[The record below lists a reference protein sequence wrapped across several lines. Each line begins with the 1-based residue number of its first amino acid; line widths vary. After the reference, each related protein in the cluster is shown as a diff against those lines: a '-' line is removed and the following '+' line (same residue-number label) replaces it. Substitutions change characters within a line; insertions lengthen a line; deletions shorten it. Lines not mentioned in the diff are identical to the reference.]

1 VTDLLL
7 APETAADEP
16 DPDPA
21 PARRPRRRHFRR
33 TRQVLRS
40 RTVRVI
46 LVACAL
52 VGVVLGRSISLAL
65 TAPGTDSLS
74 ARMAIWA
81 RDHRAGALVNLGER
95 LAYKPPKV
103 GGAPAEAIAATP
115 AGHRESKAAG
125 PAPAA
130 PILDLGGHPLPS
142 GGEPDLVKLAAF
154 EKAAA
159 EAAAQAAAAQ
169 AAAAAAAAAAAPK
182 GLPAPDPI
190 APIAGTPIA
199 DEGVWQTLESAGGIP
214 LVRAAYLRAD
224 SVYTS
229 YLSAVAWMDTKM
241 LGFNLQPGTSDPGG
255 GPWPVGASLPPG
267 ERRDVVAA
275 FNSAF
280 RMVDSRGGFYLA
292 GKTVGTMRDGA
303 ATIVFYNDGSV
314 QVGAWNVTVKMTPD
328 VLGARQNLD
337 LIVDG
342 GQVNRLINDNS
353 GNRWGATLGN
363 DLYVWRSGVGVT
375 ATGALVYAT
384 GPRLSA
390 ESLAQLLVRA
400 GAIRAMELDINPSWT
415 IFVHYAATP
424 DGSVPNKLMG
434 GMQRPAT
441 VYDTPNSRD
450 FIVARLR

>member
-1 VTDLLL
+1 
-7 APETAADEP
+7 
-16 DPDPA
+16 
-21 PARRPRRRHFRR
+21 
-33 TRQVLRS
+33 
-40 RTVRVI
+40 
-46 LVACAL
+46 
-52 VGVVLGRSISLAL
+52 
-65 TAPGTDSLS
+65 
-74 ARMAIWA
+74 
-81 RDHRAGALVNLGER
+81 
-95 LAYKPPKV
+95 
-103 GGAPAEAIAATP
+103 
-115 AGHRESKAAG
+115 
-125 PAPAA
+125 
-130 PILDLGGHPLPS
+130 
-142 GGEPDLVKLAAF
+142 
-154 EKAAA
+154 
-159 EAAAQAAAAQ
+159 
-169 AAAAAAAAAAAPK
+169 
-182 GLPAPDPI
+182 
-190 APIAGTPIA
+190 
-199 DEGVWQTLESAGGIP
+199 VWQTLQSADDVP

-224 SVYTS
+224 SIYTS

-241 LGFNLQPGTSDPGG
+241 LGFNLQPGASDPGG

-314 QVGAWNVTVKMTPD
+314 QVGAWNRHVKMTPE

-337 LIVDG
+337 LIVDD

-363 DLYVWRSGVGVT
+363 DLYVWRSGVGIT

-390 ESLAQLLVRA
+390 ATLAQLLVRA

-415 IFVHYAATP
+415 VFVHYTSGTSP
-424 DGSVPNKLMG
+424 TKLMS

-441 VYDTPNSRD
+441 IYDTVNSRD